1 MSRIDR
7 YIFREIL
14 TPTLIALVAL
24 TAVLVGRQIS
34 SLLELIVR
42 WSPSSAELWALVSA
56 LVPPALTFTIPTALL
71 VGILTGFGRMSSDS
85 ESVAFRAAGL
95 STAAILRPVLILG
108 VLAWA
113 ANFVLA
119 VWIAPASAGRLRLLT
134 GDVAARQMALQL
146 QPRVFNEEL
155 GGRVLQVQDVSPDG
169 RDWQGVLLADE
180 AIPDET
186 EMVVAESARLI
197 GDGDDGRFEI
207 TLTDGCTHH
216 VARLQQDRYR
226 TSCFSSHSL
235 LLPTS
240 SVDFSGMIDAGNNP
254 LESTT
259 AALWNRIGENTASF
273 TEQVEFHRRLALP
286 FACLAFALIGFPLGL
301 STHRGG
307 RSMGLVISA
316 FLMLVYY
323 MLFIGGTSIAG
334 NAQLS
339 PFVGTWGANLA
350 FAALG
355 VVLLLRSERERK
367 NRVVDAILD
376 SGRWVG
382 RRLAPVDGIS
392 HRFGRWS
399 YSLTHQ
405 PTWFRT
411 LDVYVLKAF
420 WFFFGLILA
429 VFISLFVIVT
439 LFELLSDIVQNDI
452 GIATVAGYFFY
463 LLPQIFYWVSPLAVL
478 VAVLVS
484 LGTLTKTNQTLA
496 VKAGAVSLYR
506 MSLPLLFVA
515 GLLSAGTYVL
525 QDFLLPH
532 TNRLQDTFRNTIK
545 GRSPQI
551 YRDPLSNWMEGSDGR
566 IYDYTYFD
574 PDINVFYDIGIYTI
588 DKSPFSLTEWTSASR
603 ATWNGENWVLTN
615 GWTRSLDREG
625 EDNYEAFESR
635 VYPQMNDGPDH
646 FKKEVRVASQMTYL
660 ELRGYIDDLATSGF
674 DVRSLTVDL
683 NRKLSFP
690 LVTFIMAMI
699 AIPFSFTTGRRG
711 AFYGIGISIGIGIGY
726 WGAFEIF
733 DQLGGISQLSPT
745 IAAWF
750 PNLIFGFSGF
760 WMLLKVRT

>member
-1 MSRIDR
+1 M
-7 YIFREIL
+7 
-14 TPTLIALVAL
+14 T
-24 TAVLVGRQIS
+24 
-34 SLLELIVR
+34 
-42 WSPSSAELWALVSA
+42 A

-95 STAAILRPVLILG
+95 STVAILRPVLFLG
-108 VLAWA
+108 FLAWA

-134 GDVAARQMALQL
+134 MDVAARQMALQL

-155 GGRVLQVQDVSPDG
+155 GGRVLLVQDVSPDG
-169 RDWQGVLLADE
+169 REWQGVLLSNEADS
-180 AIPDET
+180 DET
-186 EMVVAESARLI
+186 EMVIAESARLI
-197 GDGDDGRFEI
+197 GNGNDGRYDI

-216 VARLQQDRYR
+216 VVRLEQDRYT

-235 LLPTS
+235 AAT
-240 SVDFSGMIDAGNNP
+240 VDFSGMIDAGIDP

-355 VVLLLRSERERK
+355 LVLLLRSERERK
-367 NRVVDAILD
+367 NRVVDAVLD

-392 HRFGRWS
+392 RRFGRWS

-452 GIATVAGYFFY
+452 GIATVAGYFSTCCRKSFIGSRRWLFWSPY
-463 LLPQIFYWVSPLAVL
+463 L
-478 VAVLVS
+478 
-484 LGTLTKTNQTLA
+484 
-496 VKAGAVSLYR
+496 
-506 MSLPLLFVA
+506 
-515 GLLSAGTYVL
+515 
-525 QDFLLPH
+525 
-532 TNRLQDTFRNTIK
+532 
-545 GRSPQI
+545 
-551 YRDPLSNWMEGSDGR
+551 
-566 IYDYTYFD
+566 
-574 PDINVFYDIGIYTI
+574 
-588 DKSPFSLTEWTSASR
+588 
-603 ATWNGENWVLTN
+603 
-615 GWTRSLDREG
+615 
-625 EDNYEAFESR
+625 
-635 VYPQMNDGPDH
+635 
-646 FKKEVRVASQMTYL
+646 
-660 ELRGYIDDLATSGF
+660 
-674 DVRSLTVDL
+674 
-683 NRKLSFP
+683 
-690 LVTFIMAMI
+690 
-699 AIPFSFTTGRRG
+699 
-711 AFYGIGISIGIGIGY
+711 
-726 WGAFEIF
+726 
-733 DQLGGISQLSPT
+733 
-745 IAAWF
+745 
-750 PNLIFGFSGF
+750 
-760 WMLLKVRT
+760 